1 MLEEAAQPAAQM
13 RARPM
18 AVPAVAAVLEP
29 VGAPLAEPPEALP
42 VQTVVVREL
51 RAVVLAVTSLAAP
64 AADPGL
70 VLLRVAALQADRVV
84 VQALPVDREVVSLVP
99 GLDPAAARALIRV
112 AAPALAPVVVQAP
125 PVDREVGPVVSVAG
139 LPAARR
145 VVPPADRAEARLEV
159 RVAAVALQRV
169 RAVARATV
177 KADAARVAGPGAAD
191 PVVVRVAGQAGVGR
205 RLDQPAAPG
214 PALTA
219 RAI

>member
-1 MLEEAAQPAAQM
+1 MLEEAAQLAAQM

-29 VGAPLAEPPEALP
+29 VGAPVAEPPAALP

-64 AADPGL
+64 AADQGL
-70 VLLRVAALQADRVV
+70 VLLQVAALQADPVM

-125 PVDREVGPVVSVAG
+125 PVDREVAPVVSLAG

-145 VVPPADRAEARLEV
+145 VVPADRAEARLEV

>member
-1 MLEEAAQPAAQM
+1 M

-29 VGAPLAEPPEALP
+29 VGAPVAEPPAALP

-64 AADPGL
+64 AADQGL
-70 VLLRVAALQADRVV
+70 VLLQVAALQADPVV

-125 PVDREVGPVVSVAG
+125 PVDREVAPVVSLAG

-145 VVPPADRAEARLEV
+145 VVPADRAEARLEV

-205 RLDQPAAPG
+205 RLQPAAPG

>member
-29 VGAPLAEPPEALP
+29 VGAPVAEPPEALP

-64 AADPGL
+64 AADQGL
-70 VLLRVAALQADRVV
+70 VLLQVAALQADPVM

-125 PVDREVGPVVSVAG
+125 PVDREVAPVVSLAG

-145 VVPPADRAEARLEV
+145 VVPADRAEARLEV

-205 RLDQPAAPG
+205 RLQPAAPG

>member
-29 VGAPLAEPPEALP
+29 VGAPVAEPPEALP

-64 AADPGL
+64 AADQGL
-70 VLLRVAALQADRVV
+70 VLLQVAALQADPVV

-125 PVDREVGPVVSVAG
+125 PVDREVAPVVSLAG

-145 VVPPADRAEARLEV
+145 VVPADRAEARLEV

-214 PALTA
+214 PALMA

>member
-29 VGAPLAEPPEALP
+29 VGAPVAEPPEALP

-64 AADPGL
+64 AADQGL
-70 VLLRVAALQADRVV
+70 VLLQVAALQADPVM

-125 PVDREVGPVVSVAG
+125 PVDREVAPVVSLAG

-145 VVPPADRAEARLEV
+145 VVPADRAEARLEV

-214 PALTA
+214 PALMA

>member
-29 VGAPLAEPPEALP
+29 VGAPVAEPPEALP

-64 AADPGL
+64 AADQGL
-70 VLLRVAALQADRVV
+70 VLLQVAALQADPVM

-125 PVDREVGPVVSVAG
+125 PVDREVAPVVSLAG

-145 VVPPADRAEARLEV
+145 VVPADRAEARLEV

-177 KADAARVAGPGAAD
+177 EADAARVAGPGAAD

>member
-13 RARPM
+13 RARPI

-64 AADPGL
+64 AADQGL
-70 VLLRVAALQADRVV
+70 VLLQVAALQADPVM

-125 PVDREVGPVVSVAG
+125 PVDREVAPVVSLAG

-145 VVPPADRAEARLEV
+145 VVPADRAEARLEV
-159 RVAAVALQRV
+159 RAAAVALQRV

-177 KADAARVAGPGAAD
+177 EADAARVAGPGAAD

>member
-64 AADPGL
+64 AADQGL
-70 VLLRVAALQADRVV
+70 VLLQVAALQADPVM

-125 PVDREVGPVVSVAG
+125 PVDREVAPVVSLAG

-145 VVPPADRAEARLEV
+145 VVPADRAEARLEV

-177 KADAARVAGPGAAD
+177 EADATRVAGPGAAD

>member
-1 MLEEAAQPAAQM
+1 MLEEAAQLAAQM

-29 VGAPLAEPPEALP
+29 VGAPVAEPPEALP

-64 AADPGL
+64 AADQGL
-70 VLLRVAALQADRVV
+70 VLLQVAALQADPVM

-125 PVDREVGPVVSVAG
+125 PVDREVAPVVSLAG

-145 VVPPADRAEARLEV
+145 VVPADRAEARLEV

>member
-1 MLEEAAQPAAQM
+1 MQ
-13 RARPM
+13 ARPM

-29 VGAPLAEPPEALP
+29 VGAPVAEPPEALP

-64 AADPGL
+64 AADQGL
-70 VLLRVAALQADRVV
+70 VLLQVAALQADPVV
-84 VQALPVDREVVSLVP
+84 VQALPVHREVVSLVP
-99 GLDPAAARALIRV
+99 GLDPAEARALIRV

-125 PVDREVGPVVSVAG
+125 PVDREVAPVVSVAG

-177 KADAARVAGPGAAD
+177 EAEAARVAGPGAAD
-191 PVVVRVAGQAGVGR
+191 PVVVRVAGQAGVGL

>member
-1 MLEEAAQPAAQM
+1 M
-13 RARPM
+13 RARPI

-29 VGAPLAEPPEALP
+29 VGAPVAEPPAALP

-64 AADPGL
+64 AADQGL
-70 VLLRVAALQADRVV
+70 VLLQVAALQADPVM

-125 PVDREVGPVVSVAG
+125 PVDREVAPVVSLAG

-145 VVPPADRAEARLEV
+145 VVPADRAEARLEV